1 MSVGGLSRDATRFL
15 LAGLVNTGLT
25 VLVYQLLL
33 FALSPALAYAGAWC
47 IGLVFVALVYP
58 DRVFEGGRR
67 DARSRM
73 AVAASYAGVF
83 LSGLV
88 VLALLERAGLSPRL
102 AILGVIVWTTLLNFA
117 LSRMIL
123 RR

>member
-1 MSVGGLSRDATRFL
+1 MRNARLRRDGARFL
-15 LAGLVNTGLT
+15 VAGLVNTGLT
-25 VLVYQLLL
+25 LLVYQLLL
-33 FALSPALAYAGAWC
+33 FALPPALAYAGAWGA
-47 IGLVFVALVYP
+47 GLVFVALIYP

-67 DARSRM
+67 DARSRL
-73 AVAASYAGVF
+73 AVAASYVGVF

-102 AILGVIVWTTLLNFA
+102 AILLVIVWTTLLNFM